1 MLEKFHNLVH
11 FNRAPGIILRA
22 MVSENVNY
30 GGLRVVPRISLRKLH
45 NLLLRLTLH
54 FVKFSDSGTF

>member
-11 FNRAPGIILRA
+11 FNRAPDIILRV

-30 GGLRVVPRISLRKLH
+30 GGVRVVLRISLRKLH
-45 NLLLRLTLH
+45 NLLLRFTLH